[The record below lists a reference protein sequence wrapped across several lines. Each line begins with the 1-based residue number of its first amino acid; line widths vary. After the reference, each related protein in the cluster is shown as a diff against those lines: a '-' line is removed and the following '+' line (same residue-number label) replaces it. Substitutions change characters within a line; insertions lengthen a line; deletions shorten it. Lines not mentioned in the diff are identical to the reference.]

1 MKSTSTTLTR
11 GLPRK
16 QRPKD
21 RVLLRLEHI
30 KKTFLVGKRRVEVL
44 KGIDLDIHEGEMAI
58 IYGPSGCGKSTM
70 LHTMLGLEEPD
81 AGKVYLD
88 DKCLY
93 YLNDDERSIWRRD
106 RVGII
111 FQQSNWI
118 KSLNVWENVAYPL
131 FLSTMLER
139 EVKYRALVCLEKAG
153 VIKLALKR
161 PMDLSGGEQQKVQ
174 LARALVTQPAVL
186 VADEPTGNL
195 DSVSSQELIKLLVRL
210 NRTEGKTI
218 VMVTHDDGFLPLATR
233 QIEMK
238 DGKVVEDR
246 HD

>member
-139 EVKYRALVCLEKAG
+139 EVK
-153 VIKLALKR
+153 
-161 PMDLSGGEQQKVQ
+161 SWS
-174 LARALVTQPAVL
+174 
-186 VADEPTGNL
+186 N
-195 DSVSSQELIKLLVRL
+195 
-210 NRTEGKTI
+210 
-218 VMVTHDDGFLPLATR
+218 
-233 QIEMK
+233 
-238 DGKVVEDR
+238 
-246 HD
+246 

>member
-88 DKCLY
+88 DKFLY
-93 YLNDDERSIWRRD
+93 YLNDLI
-106 RVGII
+106 GIQFLLVNN
-111 FQQSNWI
+111 FQI
-118 KSLNVWENVAYPL
+118 K
-131 FLSTMLER
+131 
-139 EVKYRALVCLEKAG
+139 
-153 VIKLALKR
+153 KR
-161 PMDLSGGEQQKVQ
+161 PISF
-174 LARALVTQPAVL
+174 
-186 VADEPTGNL
+186 
-195 DSVSSQELIKLLVRL
+195 IKF
-210 NRTEGKTI
+210 KTKRI
-218 VMVTHDDGFLPLATR
+218 
-233 QIEMK
+233 
-238 DGKVVEDR
+238 
-246 HD
+246 